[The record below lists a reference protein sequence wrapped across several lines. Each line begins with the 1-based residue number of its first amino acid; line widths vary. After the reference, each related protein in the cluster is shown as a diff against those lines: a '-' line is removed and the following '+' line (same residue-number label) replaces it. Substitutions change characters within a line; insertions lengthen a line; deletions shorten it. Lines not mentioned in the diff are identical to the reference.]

1 MHEHLVTRKENV
13 IKEEPSVFVCNH
25 SGIYGPIA
33 MELFPYEFRSWV
45 ISDMIGEKSCSAYM
59 E

>member
-33 MELFPYEFRSWV
+33 MELFSL
-45 ISDMIGEKSCSAYM
+45 
-59 E
+59 